1 MAEQQ
6 PWATGPHEILH
17 HALELM
23 REDTDT
29 NRRLAMSL
37 VDNAVEQMI
46 KTYLNLPK
54 RINGLTI
61 PRARRQQ
68 IADSFPNMLDALEE
82 FAADKLVGV
91 DLGTIEWY
99 HRLRNQLYHEGFG
112 LTVTRDNVNVYSE
125 LANSLFKN
133 LFGFDV
139 VEPQSTGINDRIANL
154 IQLWN
159 KLERGLIETA
169 SDNDL
174 LGQRRSPIDT
184 IRFLNGAGIV
194 DDDEYNEL
202 NQLRQIRNAVVHG
215 LDENRASLTDAM
227 IERLRHYAEKFGENE
242 PPNEA

>member
-1 MAEQQ
+1 
-6 PWATGPHEILH
+6 
-17 HALELM
+17 
-23 REDTDT
+23 
-29 NRRLAMSL
+29 
-37 VDNAVEQMI
+37 
-46 KTYLNLPK
+46 
-54 RINGLTI
+54 
-61 PRARRQQ
+61 
-68 IADSFPNMLDALEE
+68 MLDALEE

-133 LFGFDV
+133 LFGFDL

>member
-17 HALELM
+17 HALELT
-23 REDTDT
+23 RDDTDT
-29 NRRLAMSL
+29 NRRLAMIL

-82 FAADKLVGV
+82 FASDKLVGV

-112 LTVTRDNVNVYSE
+112 LTVTRDNVDVYSE

-133 LFGFDV
+133 LFGFDLV
-139 VEPQSTGINDRIANL
+139 QPQDTGLNDRIGTL

-159 KLERGLIETA
+159 QLERGLVDTA
-169 SDNDL
+169 SDHDL
-174 LGQRRSPIDT
+174 LGHRRSPLDT
-184 IRFLNGAGIV
+184 IRFLHGASII
-194 DDDEYNEL
+194 DDAEYNEL
-202 NQLRQIRNAVVHG
+202 NQLRQVRNAVVHG
-215 LDENRASLTDAM
+215 LDENREALTDQM
-227 IERLRHYAEKFGENE
+227 IERLRFFAERFGPSE
-242 PPNEA
+242 PDAEA